1 MKFANFYYHIKP
13 LIPRYVQVQL
23 RRFVV
28 QKKYRQCSR
37 FWPIDEKSGQKPTN
51 WRGWPNNRRFALV
64 LTHDVDTERG
74 QKRCYQLSQ
83 IEENLGFRSSFNFVP
98 ERYDVSNH
106 LRNYLEKRGFEIG
119 VHGLV
124 HDGKLYA
131 SKKIFEKRAKRINEY
146 IDKWDAVGFRSPAMQ
161 HNLEWIKQLKIQYDA
176 STFDTDPFEPQP
188 HGVGTIFPF
197 WIEQKLSQNGYVE
210 LPYTLPQ
217 DFTLFILMKEKTIQI
232 WKTKL
237 EWIAEKGGMA
247 LLNVHPDYL
256 NFDGKKKFDE
266 YPARYYEDFL
276 KHINQKYR
284 DQIWHA
290 LPRDIAA
297 FLRQDKTNHQSVKKR
312 TVA

>member
-28 QKKYRQCSR
+28 QRKYRQCIR

-51 WRGWPNNRRFALV
+51 WRGWPNNRKFAFV

-98 ERYDVSNH
+98 ERYDVSDH

-161 HNLEWIKQLKIQYDA
+161 HNLEWIKKLKIEYDA

-197 WIEQKLSQNGYVE
+197 WIRKKLSQNGYVE

-217 DFTLFILMKEKTIQI
+217 DFTLFILLKEKTIQI
-232 WKTKL
+232 WKAKL

-256 NFDGKKKFDE
+256 NFDRNKKFDE

-276 KHINQKYR
+276 KHVNEKYR

-297 FLRQDKTNHQSVKKR
+297 LLRQDKTNQQSIKTR